1 MIYHAVPN
9 LTYGSIG
16 LTTAAGNDV
25 RTGRVFS
32 VGAPIVGP
40 FEDGFD
46 ASTTYLQT
54 LGCSDADLSAVTVA
68 PGIDVHTAERI
79 WLLVSVALTCRA
91 RKVPRTLASSTSAA
105 TTRKPTFKATVLEAL
120 SWRRWRPCL
129 AISIAIGSRHTCE
142 RHTRCFST
150 PHTATRAGR

>member
-40 FEDGFD
+40 FEDGFDASIEDGFD

-91 RKVPRTLASSTSAA
+91 RKVPRTLAS
-105 TTRKPTFKATVLEAL
+105 
-120 SWRRWRPCL
+120 
-129 AISIAIGSRHTCE
+129 
-142 RHTRCFST
+142 
-150 PHTATRAGR
+150 

>member
-1 MIYHAVPN
+1 MLYHAVPN

-32 VGAPIVGP
+32 VPVSVGAPIVGP

-54 LGCSDADLSAVTVA
+54 LGCSDANLSAVTVA
-68 PGIDVHTAERI
+68 PGIDG
-79 WLLVSVALTCRA
+79 RA
-91 RKVPRTLASSTSAA
+91 RARLY
-105 TTRKPTFKATVLEAL
+105 AL
-120 SWRRWRPCL
+120 KL
-129 AISIAIGSRHTCE
+129 
-142 RHTRCFST
+142 
-150 PHTATRAGR
+150 

>member
-1 MIYHAVPN
+1 MTELNREDGVTHNVRSGRSFGNGSRMIYHAVPN

-68 PGIDVHTAERI
+68 PGIDVHTG
-79 WLLVSVALTCRA
+79 
-91 RKVPRTLASSTSAA
+91 P
-105 TTRKPTFKATVLEAL
+105 TRLDL
-120 SWRRWRPCL
+120 
-129 AISIAIGSRHTCE
+129 
-142 RHTRCFST
+142 
-150 PHTATRAGR
+150 